1 MSDSMRALIFHAPGN
16 IKVEQRPIPEIGPGD
31 VLLKVGATSV
41 CASDIRVYRGE
52 KKAEPGVIT
61 GHEFAGSVVKIGEDV
76 QGVAVGD
83 RSIVCPIIACGACYF
98 CQIGRRNRCLK
109 RLTLGYDVDGGFA
122 DYVRVPEAVVR
133 LGHMIPLDSELPYD
147 LASITEPM
155 ACALNSLESCKVLP
169 GSTMAILGCGPM
181 GLMHLVL
188 GRAMG
193 ASKII
198 MSDPVE
204 ERRRVA
210 EELGATVAID
220 PAKHSIAAETKAHTN
235 GLGADAGFLSIGIAE
250 LVEEGLG
257 AVRKEGY
264 FNLFAGF
271 PPSARIDMEANR
283 IHYDEIFMTG
293 TQNATTDHYVRVA
306 QMLPHMPGAQRLIT
320 NRYKPEEANLAYEAR
335 LGLSGLK
342 AVVVYEGA

>member
-1 MSDSMRALIFHAPGN
+1 MPDTMRALVFHGPGQ
-16 IKVEQRPIPEIGPGD
+16 IAVEERPIPEIGPGD
-31 VLLKVGATSV
+31 VLLKVGAASV

-52 KKAEPGVIT
+52 KKAVPGVIT
-61 GHEFAGSVVKIGEDV
+61 GHEFAGTVVRVGDDV
-76 QGVAVGD
+76 RNVAVGD
-83 RSIVCPIIACGACYF
+83 RTIVCPIVACGACYF
-98 CQIGRRNRCLK
+98 CQIGRRNRCLN
-109 RLTLGYDVDGGFA
+109 RLTLGYDQDGGFA
-122 DYVRVPEAVVR
+122 DYVRVPEAIVR
-133 LGHMIPLDSELPYD
+133 LGHLIPLESELPYE
-147 LASITEPM
+147 LACITEPM
-155 ACALNSLESCKVLP
+155 ACVLNSLESCKVTP
-169 GSTMAILGCGPM
+169 GCTMVILGCGPM

-193 ASKII
+193 AAKVI

-220 PAKHSIAAETKAHTN
+220 PTKHSIAAETKARTG
-235 GLGADAGFLSIGIAE
+235 GLGADAGFLSIGIAS
-250 LVEEGLG
+250 LVDEGLA

-271 PPSARIDMEANR
+271 PPGARMDIEANR

-293 TQNATTDHYVRVA
+293 TQNATTDHYVRVS
-306 QMLPHMPGAQRLIT
+306 QMLPHLPGARRLIT
-320 NRYKPEEANLAYEAR
+320 NRYRPEEANLAYEAR

-342 AVVVYEGA
+342 AVVLYEGA

>member
-1 MSDSMRALIFHAPGN
+1 MDTMRSLIFYGPGD
-16 IKVEQRPIPEIGPGD
+16 IKVEQRPVPVIGPGEA
-31 VLLKVGATSV
+31 LLKVGATSV

-52 KKAEPGVIT
+52 KKAKPGVIT
-61 GHEFAGSVVKIGEDV
+61 GHEFAGRVAQVGE
-76 QGVAVGD
+76 GVTEAAVGD
-83 RSIVCPIIACGACYF
+83 RVIVCPIIACGACYY

-109 RLTLGYDVDGGFA
+109 RVTLGYDEDGGFA
-122 DYVRVPEAVVR
+122 DYVRIPAELVR
-133 LGHMIPLDSELPYD
+133 LGHMIPLDSELPYE

-155 ACALNSLESCKVLP
+155 ACVLNSLESCKVTP
-169 GSTMAILGCGPM
+169 GCTMAILGCGPM

-188 GRAMG
+188 GKAMG
-193 ASKII
+193 AAKII

-204 ERRRVA
+204 ERRHVA
-210 EELGATVAID
+210 EELGATMALD
-220 PAKHSIAAETKAHTN
+220 PAKFSIAKETQAATH

-271 PPSARIDMEANR
+271 PPSARINMEANR

-293 TQNATTDHYVRVA
+293 TQNATTDHYVRVSH
-306 QMLPHMPGAQRLIT
+306 MLPHLPGALRLIT
-320 NRYKPEEANLAYEAR
+320 NRYQPEEANLAYEAR

-342 AVVVYEGA
+342 SVVLYDEA

>member
-1 MSDSMRALIFHAPGN
+1 
-16 IKVEQRPIPEIGPGD
+16 
-31 VLLKVGATSV
+31 
-41 CASDIRVYRGE
+41 
-52 KKAEPGVIT
+52 
-61 GHEFAGSVVKIGEDV
+61 
-76 QGVAVGD
+76 
-83 RSIVCPIIACGACYF
+83 
-98 CQIGRRNRCLK
+98 
-109 RLTLGYDVDGGFA
+109 
-122 DYVRVPEAVVR
+122 
-133 LGHMIPLDSELPYD
+133 
-147 LASITEPM
+147 M
-155 ACALNSLESCKVLP
+155 ACALNSVETCRVTA

-198 MSDPVE
+198 MSDPVP
-204 ERRRVA
+204 ERRAMA
-210 EELGATVAID
+210 EKLGATVAID
-220 PAKHSIAAETKAHTN
+220 PATHSIAKETQARTG

-271 PPSARIDMEANR
+271 PPQARIDMEANR

-293 TQNATTDHYVRVA
+293 TQNATTDHYVRVSH
-306 QMLPHMPGAQRLIT
+306 MLPRLPGAQQLIT
-320 NRYKPEEANLAYEAR
+320 NRYRPEEANLAYEAR
-335 LGLSGLK
+335 LGLTGLK